1 MKLPHALKERPPR
14 CRFTLCQL
22 VTSNESHQNS
32 SLNGAEAPGS
42 GFPSPP
48 GGAHP
53 LPPPA
58 LEQSIRDRGE
68 HTRVRE
74 RNPGAGAQCA
84 PVPRALEPP
93 EGKGVSV
100 PGARRGAET
109 AKPGGQSRGA
119 HGPPPAAPL
128 PSPEHLMRD
137 DGRFFNSETQQS
149 RTFSKAGSSGR
160 LCKNRVK
167 TCTKKIHCVNILP
180 KKGRFTLTPCT
191 GSELSEKKISL

>member
-160 LCKNRVK
+160 AQLQAQRKRVSRGLK
-167 TCTKKIHCVNILP
+167 CPERSRNLEAGGGWGGGKRKREV
-180 KKGRFTLTPCT
+180 KR
-191 GSELSEKKISL
+191 